1 MKHLGIKTILG
12 TVGALAIVVSAAAF
26 SVPNAFESGD
36 VVSSAQMNE
45 NFGAVAT
52 SVSALEAQVAALQAE
67 IELPTREG
75 YFAYAWA
82 NQASSALGTPYEP
95 SEFYAFEPAGPITVT
110 RTDVGVYNVAFGDAT
125 RPVIRNVQIT
135 GYGAGSSYCTVG
147 GWDDHVVTVR
157 CFDDI
162 GVAEDNRFTI
172 WVAN

>member
-67 IELPTREG
+67 IELPAREG

-95 SEFYAFEPAGPITVT
+95 SEFYAFNPVGPITVT
-110 RTDVGVYNVAFGDAT
+110 RTNVGVYNVAFGDAS
-125 RPVIRNVQIT
+125 PAIRNVQIT
-135 GYGAGSSYCTVG
+135 GYGAGSSYCKVVG
-147 GWDDHVVTVR
+147 WSDHVVTVR
-157 CFDDI
+157 CFDDF